1 MSDQTPS
8 LSSLGSVDGK
18 NLINVPGGGGGGV
31 TSINGDATAAQTL
44 VSGGGITIVDSGGG
58 VHTFSVPS
66 PLPVPPFAPGQAG
79 IVTDPGAAPA
89 ASYLRADNTFATLP
103 AALASINGDPT
114 AAQTL
119 VGSGCSI
126 IDTGG
131 GGHTISIDF
140 PDFVLGVGVNLDL
153 QAAATYNLF
162 NVSGGFSG
170 AVVTRVLMVLVS
182 GNPSITADGNFVL
195 NSVATAG
202 INDFWNDPA
211 GTSNFDPTVFKQAV
225 SLTYG
230 TPVASPGPGPLYPAG
245 DSFQLVSAGG
255 TDPAVFMVFVFGF
268 LVS

>member
-1 MSDQTPS
+1 MSDQVPQQ
-8 LSSLGSVDGK
+8 GSERPVIDGS
-18 NLINVPGGGGGGV
+18 NLINVGGGGGGV
-31 TSINGDATAAQTL
+31 TSINGDAAAAQTL
-44 VSGGGITIVDSGGG
+44 VSGGGITIVDGGGG
-58 VHTFSVPS
+58 VHTFAVPS

-79 IVTDPGAAPA
+79 IVTDPGASPA

-140 PDFVLGVGVNLDL
+140 PDFVLGVGINLDL
-153 QAAATYNLF
+153 QAAATYTLF
-162 NVSGGFSG
+162 TVPGGFSG
-170 AVVTRVLMVLVS
+170 AIITKVVMVLVA
-182 GNPSITADGNFVL
+182 GNPNISADGQFTL

-202 INDFWNDPA
+202 INDYRA
-211 GTSNFDPTVFKQAV
+211 AESTSSFNP
-225 SLTYG
+225 LTFNQEAILFPG
-230 TPVASPGPGPLYPAG
+230 DIDNISPSPLYPPG

-255 TDPAVFMVFVFGF
+255 TDPATFMVFVFGF
-268 LVS
+268 LIS